1 MNWDEIFKDYIEV
14 KNDEKKIYSFC
25 DKNENWMPE
34 LQHIFLHNTESEM
47 FILLDLKIKDKFM
60 VLNPLT
66 TEGFEKFYY
75 EIFKRFGKDV
85 INKKYK
91 DFLKYMMSEECGF
104 DICSDID
111 NFKNLRDFTDDDK
124 KNYNFALENFKGKY
138 GLQ

>member
-1 MNWDEIFKDYIEV
+1 MKIGRVREDAKDAFKSLIGFE
-14 KNDEKKIYSFC
+14 
-25 DKNENWMPE
+25 
-34 LQHIFLHNTESEM
+34 
-47 FILLDLKIKDKFM
+47 FILLDLKLQDKIM

-66 TEGFEKFYY
+66 IEGFEKFYY
-75 EIFKRFGKDV
+75 EIFKRFGKEV
-85 INKKYK
+85 INEKYK
-91 DFLKYMMSEECGF
+91 DFLKYMMREECGF

>member
-1 MNWDEIFKDYIEV
+1 MKIGRVREDA
-14 KNDEKKIYSFC
+14 NDAF
-25 DKNENWMPE
+25 
-34 LQHIFLHNTESEM
+34 ES
-47 FILLDLKIKDKFM
+47 L
-60 VLNPLT
+60 
-66 TEGFEKFYY
+66 
-75 EIFKRFGKDV
+75 FGKDV